1 MIMRKF
7 LKEPLVHF
15 LLIGAFLFLVYGM
28 VNTEQ
33 ETNEITIDDNLVTEL
48 VAKWELKRNR
58 RPTLEEMN
66 GMISQYVEQEVL
78 YQEALNMNLDHND
91 EIVKRRLAQKMEFIS
106 DGMAESLQP
115 TLEMLV
121 AYYEAHKDNYAKA
134 SIYNMKV
141 IYFSEDKRKD
151 ANADALSALQ
161 NENPMELGD
170 NISLP
175 NNYTNESAFKIAR
188 DYGSVFTSSLDSLVT
203 GTWVGPIQSGFGIH
217 LVNISERKAAG
228 HYEFNEIAEKVS
240 IDYNF
245 DASNNFK
252 EELITSFLKNYTIKV
267 DVADVTL
274 KKELDEK
281 Y

>member
-1 MIMRKF
+1 MRRI

-15 LLIGAFLFLVYGM
+15 LLIGAVLFLVYGLL
-28 VNTEQ
+28 NTEQ
-33 ETNEITIDDNLVTEL
+33 NEGEILIDDNLVNEL

-58 RPTLEEMN
+58 RPTLEEMQ
-66 GMISQYVEQEVL
+66 GMINQYVEQEVL
-78 YQEALNMNLDHND
+78 YQEALAMNLDHND

-115 TLEMLV
+115 TLEMLE
-121 AYYEAHKDNYAKA
+121 AYYEAHKDNYTKA
-134 SIYNMKV
+134 SIYSMKV

-175 NNYTNESAFKIAR
+175 NSYINESAFKIAR
-188 DYGSVFTSSLDSLVT
+188 DYGSVFTNSLDSLET
-203 GTWVGPIQSGFGIH
+203 EKWVGPIQSGFGIH
-217 LVNISERKAAG
+217 LVHISERKAAG
-228 HYEFNEIAEKVS
+228 YYEFNKIAEKVS
-240 IDYNF
+240 TDYNF
-245 DASNNFK
+245 DASNDFK
-252 EELITSFLKNYTIKV
+252 QKLITSFLENYTIKV